1 MFEHGFGKNIVD
13 LLNGVKHEPVIKQKI
28 RMYYTSEGA
37 IGTSTFELPYAYT
50 SETTVRSVLSILR
63 DLKEDILMVVQEH
76 SNRNPKI
83 NLDSV
88 RFEVFEVRV

>member
-1 MFEHGFGKNIVD
+1 MFEHGLAQSFMD
-13 LLNGVKHEPVIKQKI
+13 LLTGVKREPVIQHKI

-37 IGTSTFELPYAYT
+37 IGTSTFELPYGYT
-50 SETTVRSVLSILR
+50 SETNLRAALGVLR

>member
-1 MFEHGFGKNIVD
+1 MFEHGLTQSFMEMLTGAKS
-13 LLNGVKHEPVIKQKI
+13 EPVVRNKI

-37 IGTSTFELPYAYT
+37 IGTSTFELPYEYT
-50 SETTVRSVLSILR
+50 SDANVRAALSVLR

-76 SNRNPKI
+76 HNRNPKI

-88 RFEVFEVRV
+88 RFEVVEVRV